1 MNVAKI
7 IEIAEQNDFAMHEYE
22 ENGILCGYELE
33 TWTNGGVNMIHFID
47 CRDSEGVTPEK
58 VLSELKEIFECFD
71 VDEQIDLHRQGE
83 DYRNAFTIRQSVE
96 DFEEYYDCLSQLV
109 AAVEEIMNS

>member
-1 MNVAKI
+1 MDISKI
-7 IEIAEQNDFAMHEYE
+7 IEIAEQHDFAMHEYE
-22 ENGILCGYELE
+22 ENDVLCGYELE

-47 CRDSEGVTPEK
+47 CCDEEGVTPEK
-58 VLSELKEIFECFD
+58 VLSELKEILECFD
-71 VDEQIDLHRQGE
+71 VDEQIDLHRQAE

-96 DFEEYYDCLSQLV
+96 DFEEYYDCLSQFV